1 MSLKIS
7 IPIKTK
13 CNDEFIRQYNDMTK
27 RLRDAVFC
35 EESEPDHML
44 PSDSDLHKERDFTF
58 ADFGQSSENL
68 DWK

>member
-1 MSLKIS
+1 MS

-44 PSDSDLHKERDFTF
+44 PSDSDLHKERDFYF
-58 ADFGQSSENL
+58 ADF
-68 DWK
+68 